1 MEQNKGTMNEREMS
15 PTTSA
20 RSMSAQQQQAAAAT
34 QRAREATS
42 RVAQTAGD
50 AYEQTRQVVSD
61 AYDKTANVLNDTYE
75 QAVSYGRENPGKL
88 TLVAFG
94 AGVGIGILLAAGI
107 NSGRSRK
114 NRIVEPIVSALSD
127 IAMEIFR

>member
-1 MEQNKGTMNEREMS
+1 MEQNKGTTNEREMS
-15 PTTSA
+15 HVTGV
-20 RSMSAQQQQAAAAT
+20 RSTGSEHQAATAT
-34 QRAREATS
+34 QRQRDVTS
-42 RVAQTAGD
+42 KVVQSAGE

-75 QAVSYGRENPGKL
+75 QAVSYGRENPGKM

-94 AGVGIGILLAAGI
+94 AGIGIGILLAAGI
-107 NSGRSRK
+107 GSGRTRK

-127 IAMEIFR
+127 IAMELFR

>member
-15 PTTSA
+15 PATDRTGT
-20 RSMSAQQQQAAAAT
+20 QQSAAAAP
-34 QRAREATS
+34 QRAREVTS
-42 RVAQTAGD
+42 KVVQTAGD

-75 QAVSYGRENPGKL
+75 QAVSYGRENPGKM

-94 AGVGIGILLAAGI
+94 AGIGIGILLAAGI